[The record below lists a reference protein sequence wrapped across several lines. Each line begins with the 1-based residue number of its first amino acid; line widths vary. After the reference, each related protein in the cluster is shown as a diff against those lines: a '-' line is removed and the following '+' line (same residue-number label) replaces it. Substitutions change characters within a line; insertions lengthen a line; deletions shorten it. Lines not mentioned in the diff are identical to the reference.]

1 VKAKK
6 YGVVVVGGGPA
17 GMSAALEASRA
28 GATTAI
34 VEERHS
40 LGGQGYKQVPAGF
53 QVKRPDRLDRQIRAG
68 RALIEEVH
76 DCAVDVYL
84 DTVAWGLDG
93 THVGLEAHGDAPAEL
108 RADQVIVAT
117 GAYDRPVVFPGWTL
131 PGVLTAGGAHSLLRT
146 QGVVPGERIV
156 MVGTGPLLLAF
167 SAQLHSQGAPVV
179 HVIDSSPFPGPGA
192 MTRLALSARRDASLL
207 VEGAGYLAYLLSRRV
222 PRLYSHAIVRV
233 DGTDA
238 VQSVTVAKLGG
249 DGAIQPGTEKT
260 IEADTVCVGYGLAP
274 SSELTR
280 VVGCRQIWDR
290 SSESFV
296 PYRDDGMR
304 TSRPGV
310 LVAGD
315 CTRIGGAEVALAEG
329 RLAGLTAAHDAGL
342 LDDAKYRA
350 RSESEIHE
358 LRQHLRFRDVLDSL
372 YPIGDWAYDLAKDAT
387 VVCRCEDVTMAD
399 LAAARPPWVVD
410 PSDVKATTRAGMGF
424 CQGRNCGA
432 HIRRL
437 IAGPGLEYPS
447 FTPRPPVKPS
457 MISSIAEEFR
467 DLDDKPIL

>member
-1 VKAKK
+1 
-6 YGVVVVGGGPA
+6 
-17 GMSAALEASRA
+17 
-28 GATTAI
+28 
-34 VEERHS
+34 
-40 LGGQGYKQVPAGF
+40 
-53 QVKRPDRLDRQIRAG
+53 
-68 RALIEEVH
+68 
-76 DCAVDVYL
+76 
-84 DTVAWGLDG
+84 
-93 THVGLEAHGDAPAEL
+93 
-108 RADQVIVAT
+108 
-117 GAYDRPVVFPGWTL
+117 
-131 PGVLTAGGAHSLLRT
+131 
-146 QGVVPGERIV
+146 
-156 MVGTGPLLLAF
+156 
-167 SAQLHSQGAPVV
+167 
-179 HVIDSSPFPGPGA
+179 
-192 MTRLALSARRDASLL
+192 
-207 VEGAGYLAYLLSRRV
+207 
-222 PRLYSHAIVRV
+222 
-233 DGTDA
+233 
-238 VQSVTVAKLGG
+238 
-249 DGAIQPGTEKT
+249 
-260 IEADTVCVGYGLAP
+260 
-274 SSELTR
+274 
-280 VVGCRQIWDR
+280 
-290 SSESFV
+290 
-296 PYRDDGMR
+296 
-304 TSRPGV
+304 
-310 LVAGD
+310 
-315 CTRIGGAEVALAEG
+315 VALAEG